1 MVKSVKVVVIGS
13 GGRLG
18 GAIARQ
24 FGLNHRVVAFDRKA
38 LDLSRP
44 EIIEDRL
51 LPIEFDL
58 LINTA
63 AITGVDY
70 CEHHQRE
77 AYSVNA
83 QGPGQMARICASK
96 GARMVQVSTDY
107 VYDGSEP
114 GEKSETSPLNPL
126 GAYAKSKLTGEL
138 AVQSEEPTAL
148 ILRTAWIFGPDRPSF
163 IDLILDR
170 ASEEEQVDA
179 ITDKYSSPT
188 FSMDFASWLEPLVSA
203 CPSGAVFN
211 CANSGGCSWQQY
223 AQEALRLGEELGL
236 ELKAKRVMPLF
247 LSDMEAFI
255 AQRPIHSMLST
266 EKLSGV
272 IQDKIRPWQAAVQDY
287 LMTFY
292 GKS

>member
-1 MVKSVKVVVIGS
+1 MVVKVVIIGS

-18 GAIARQ
+18 GAIARH
-24 FGLNHRVVAFDRKA
+24 FGSNHRVVAFDRKG

-44 EIIEDRL
+44 EIIDDRL

-70 CEHHQRE
+70 CEHHQKE

-83 QGPGQMARICASK
+83 GGAGQMARICASK

-107 VYDGSEP
+107 VYDGTEP

-126 GAYAKSKLTGEL
+126 GVYAKSKLAGEL
-138 AVQSEEPTAL
+138 AVQAEEPTAL

-170 ASEEEQVDA
+170 AVEEERVDA
-179 ITDKYSSPT
+179 IADKYASPT
-188 FSMDFASWLEPLVSA
+188 FSTDFAGWLEPLVSA
-203 CPSGAVFN
+203 CPSGGVFN

-236 ELKAKRVMPLF
+236 ELNAKRVMPL
-247 LSDMEAFI
+247 LISEMEAFI
-255 AQRPIHSMLST
+255 AERPTYTILST
-266 EKLSGV
+266 MKLSGV
-272 IQDKIRPWQAAVQDY
+272 IQDGVRSWQAAVGDY
-287 LMTFY
+287 LATFY
-292 GKS
+292 AKS